1 MNKYRIALIITA
13 VAGFLAVAVG
23 AFGAH
28 ALTSLLTE
36 NNRLDTFE
44 LASRYHFYHTL
55 ALLGISLLLKQNASK
70 HFFMSLIFILT
81 GMILFSGSLYI
92 LAITNYT
99 PIAMVTPVG
108 GVFLLAGWAVLLY
121 AAVKLNN

>member
-1 MNKYRIALIITA
+1 MNKYRIALILTA
-13 VAGFLAVAVG
+13 VAGFLAGAVG

-28 ALTSLLTE
+28 ALKSLLTA

-55 ALLGISLLLKQNASK
+55 VLLGISLLLKQTDSK
-70 HFFMSLIFILT
+70 RFFISLVFILT

-99 PIAMVTPVG
+99 PIAMITPVG
-108 GVFLLAGWAVLLY
+108 GLFLLAGWAVLLY
-121 AAVKLNN
+121 AAFEKN

>member
-1 MNKYRIALIITA
+1 MNKYRIALILTA
-13 VAGFLAVAVG
+13 VVGFLAVAVG

-28 ALTSLLTE
+28 ALKSLLTS

-44 LASRYHFYHTL
+44 LASRYHFYHAL
-55 ALLGISLLLKQNASK
+55 VLLGISILLKQNDSK
-70 HFFMSLIFILT
+70 RFFISLVFILT

-99 PIAMVTPVG
+99 PIAMITPVG
-108 GVFLLAGWAVLLY
+108 GLFLLAGWAVLLY
-121 AAVKLNN
+121 AAFEKN

>member
-1 MNKYRIALIITA
+1 MNKYRIGLILTA
-13 VAGFLAVAVG
+13 VAGFLAVAIG

-28 ALTSLLTE
+28 ALKSLLTE

-55 ALLGISLLLKQNASK
+55 VLLSTSLLLKQNHSK
-70 HFFMSLIFILT
+70 RFFLSLVFIVT

-99 PIAMVTPVG
+99 PIAMITPVG
-108 GVFLLAGWAVLLY
+108 GLFLLAGWAVLLY
-121 AAVKLNN
+121 AAFEKN

>member
-1 MNKYRIALIITA
+1 MNKYRIGLILTA
-13 VAGFLAVAVG
+13 VAGFLAVAIG

-28 ALTSLLTE
+28 ALKSLLTE

-55 ALLGISLLLKQNASK
+55 VLLGISLLLKQNHSK
-70 HFFMSLIFILT
+70 RFFLSLVFIVT

-92 LAITNYT
+92 LAITNYI
-99 PIAMVTPVG
+99 PIAMITPVG
-108 GVFLLAGWAVLLY
+108 GLFLLAGWAVLLY
-121 AAVKLNN
+121 AAFEKN

>member
-1 MNKYRIALIITA
+1 MNNHRIALILTA
-13 VAGFLAVAVG
+13 VAGFLAVAIG

-28 ALTSLLTE
+28 ALKSLLTE

-55 ALLGISLLLKQNASK
+55 VLLGISLLLKQNHSK
-70 HFFMSLIFILT
+70 RFFLSLVFIVT

-99 PIAMVTPVG
+99 PIAMITPVG
-108 GVFLLAGWAVLLY
+108 GLFLLAGWAVLLY
-121 AAVKLNN
+121 AAFEKN

>member
-1 MNKYRIALIITA
+1 MNKYRIGLILTA
-13 VAGFLAVAVG
+13 VAGFLAVAIG

-28 ALTSLLTE
+28 ALKSLLTE

-55 ALLGISLLLKQNASK
+55 VLLGISLLLKQNHSK
-70 HFFMSLIFILT
+70 RFFLSLVFIVT

-99 PIAMVTPVG
+99 PIAMITPVG
-108 GVFLLAGWAVLLY
+108 GLFLLAGWAVLLY
-121 AAVKLNN
+121 AAFEKN